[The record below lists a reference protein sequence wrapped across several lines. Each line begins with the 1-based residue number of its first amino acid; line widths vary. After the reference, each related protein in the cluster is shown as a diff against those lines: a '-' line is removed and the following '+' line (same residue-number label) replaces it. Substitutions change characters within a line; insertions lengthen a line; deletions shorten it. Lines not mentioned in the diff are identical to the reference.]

1 MHITNNVQP
10 LTLNLR
16 MVIGT
21 GGFTAAGSYALPCL
35 PENLTKSVSHMVC
48 LLGKFSRSGQKT
60 AFFSGNTKWRIN
72 CNHLCSAIKNAKF

>member
-35 PENLTKSVSHMVC
+35 HENLTKSVSHMVC
-48 LLGKFSRSGQKT
+48 LLWKFSRSGQKT
-60 AFFSGNTKWRIN
+60 AFFSGNTK
-72 CNHLCSAIKNAKF
+72 